1 MGKSPWGWAKWGTMT
16 SRRLF
21 VAGLAATLA
30 GCGPQ
35 APVYQDA
42 LADLGRTRT
51 DSVPLDVPVTA
62 GPTQAVT
69 FGSNVEAFLKYNDAG
84 IKYAASV
91 GAGQKILAEGN
102 PQVLIDGGIA
112 ILRRRY
118 PNLKSVDDLVSAQ
131 RQKFATTFVLD
142 VRNKHGIWPGDK
154 TTMDLIVI
162 AFDAQMKPVSRLMG
176 HGEIFIKPYV
186 VPEVGVANQMALAD
200 LDAKAQRL
208 LN

>member
-1 MGKSPWGWAKWGTMT
+1 MT

-21 VAGLAATLA
+21 VAGLAAILV

-51 DSVPLDVPVTA
+51 DDVPPDVPVTA

-69 FGSNVEAFLKYNDAG
+69 FGSNVEAFLKYHDDG
-84 IKYAASV
+84 LKYGAAW

-102 PQVLIDGGIA
+102 PQVLVDGGIS

-118 PNLKSVDDLVSAQ
+118 PTIKSVDDLASAQ
-131 RQKFATTFVLD
+131 KQKAATTFVLD
-142 VRNKHGIWPGDK
+142 IRTKHGTWPGDK

-162 AFDAQMKPVSRLMG
+162 AFDAQMKPISRLTG
-176 HGEIFIKPYV
+176 HGEIYIKPYV
-186 VPEVGVANQMALAD
+186 VPELGVANNMALAD